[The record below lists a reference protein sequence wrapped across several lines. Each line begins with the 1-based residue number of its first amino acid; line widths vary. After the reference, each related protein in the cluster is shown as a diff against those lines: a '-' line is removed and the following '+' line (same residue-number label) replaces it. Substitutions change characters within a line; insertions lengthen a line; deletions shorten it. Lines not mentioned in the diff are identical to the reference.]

1 MLNTVMKGV
10 TKTHLANNNNGNKLL
25 WWQLQKE
32 RKNHK
37 TLAKTR
43 LNEKKKN
50 HGYLKLTINK
60 GFRSKIK
67 KIYSVISGSTIVGSG
82 CGGRKE
88 EEERKKK
95 EMGGEKG
102 FCPFLGR
109 ELPTDTFRR

>member
-43 LNEKKKN
+43 LNEKKN